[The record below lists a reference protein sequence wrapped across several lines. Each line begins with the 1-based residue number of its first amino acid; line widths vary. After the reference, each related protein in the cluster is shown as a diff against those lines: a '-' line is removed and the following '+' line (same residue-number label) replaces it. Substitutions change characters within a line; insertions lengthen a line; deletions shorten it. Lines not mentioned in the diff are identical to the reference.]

1 MEARSNLLIKTGK
14 SWGIGKRRDRPRI
27 GAVRTRLRGSA
38 VGDLRLF
45 QKALNILV
53 FVVGASYVL
62 GFVTVAQIERESS
75 KAGVPSSQR
84 ESTPRV
90 GGLSSR
96 RTGALSSRRTGALSP
111 RIPQEFPR
119 IGALSPRRRTGALSP
134 RIPQSRRRTGAL
146 SPRIPQ
152 EFQRIGVCHKVGDE
166 NVLWGPRSA
175 QMCAL
180 DSHRALRGNV
190 SGATGPPFE

>member
-1 MEARSNLLIKTGK
+1 MKRLGVRDMEARSNLLIKTGK

-96 RTGALSSRRTGALSP
+96 RTGGLSSRRTGALSSRRTGALSP
-111 RIPQEFPR
+111 RIPQEFP
-119 IGALSPRRRTGALSP
+119 
-134 RIPQSRRRTGAL
+134 
-146 SPRIPQ
+146 
-152 EFQRIGVCHKVGDE
+152 RIGVCHKVGDE